1 MMLAMRTTRPLLD
14 YLLLAIGLLM
24 LPAQSEAETAFTP
37 IPTQYIA
44 ALGDP
49 GATSGIG
56 AEWWGLW
63 RVDPGPRGVELT
75 SYEALKADGGVAPAQ
90 WTFDGADWWL

>member
-1 MMLAMRTTRPLLD
+1 MTLAAMHTTRRLMSRVLLAM
-14 YLLLAIGLLM
+14 GLLM
-24 LPAQSEAETAFTP
+24 LPGLVDAETVFKP

-56 AEWWGLW
+56 AEFVGS
-63 RVDPGPRGVELT
+63 V
-75 SYEALKADGGVAPAQ
+75 ALGSGSSGSTAKR
-90 WTFDGADWWL
+90 L